1 VERPLY
7 FVLALHDLAQA
18 IAVFKADSVK
28 VCSAF
33 VFLVVIP
40 AGNLR
45 FRLHSIRRTGVHHL
59 RDGIIVAKVGRS
71 ATNFCRFPP
80 PQSVIS
86 SIDALGSQFR
96 GKVAQLRDHDQIFS
110 AA

>member
-45 FRLHSIRRTGVHHL
+45 F
-59 RDGIIVAKVGRS
+59 
-71 ATNFCRFPP
+71 
-80 PQSVIS
+80 
-86 SIDALGSQFR
+86 
-96 GKVAQLRDHDQIFS
+96 
-110 AA
+110 